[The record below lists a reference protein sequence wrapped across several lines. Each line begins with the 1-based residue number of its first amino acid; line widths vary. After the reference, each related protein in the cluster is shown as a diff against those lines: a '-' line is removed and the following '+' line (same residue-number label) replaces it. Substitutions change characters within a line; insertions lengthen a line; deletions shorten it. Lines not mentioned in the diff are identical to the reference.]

1 VVHRDLELDTVRKQK
16 KIPPMVWLLL
26 AAILGLLAIVSVGF
40 VDWSERRFVSPD
52 SAWWWLVLAIAL
64 AVVALVGWLA
74 YKSLQPNQADPTITP
89 DPPDTTE
96 SFTASLFRISPV
108 MIGMAGTVTVG
119 LYLWPLESY
128 AFFSG
133 WGHYAALLGGI
144 IAALVFGWIVAL
156 RTSDLTGPKEVHHR
170 VHGELSTIYEE
181 CMAAVESFCP
191 PVTQADSSTSLQG
204 TAAESPVG
212 RPPGPSG
219 SATGPQPHDRASAR
233 WVLGTGYIDMWN
245 RLHKVEEALFLIKP
259 CRDVAGDGLTD
270 EMRLKDS
277 NINNSTDYVGKLRLA
292 IEVLGGGDYLSTPP
306 PRPER
311 APKTYLPEE
320 KAQAR
325 LVMRGVRH
333 TINQYRDSRRE
344 GLVRTRN
351 TLMLTGIVTGLF
363 ALMILGLAVLRRIDD
378 TTLVAGVVFY
388 LVGAIVGL
396 FNQMNTASGA
406 AGETEEDF
414 GLTHARLMYT
424 PMLSGLAAI
433 GGVLVV
439 SFLSATLLTTS
450 PQEITG
456 GTEALSEA
464 TPSAGPASTSD
475 PESQRYARMPTLGEI
490 FSLEDGQFGI
500 VTAAIFGLTPGLLVD
515 RLKGE
520 GEKYKADLQ
529 STGTQSKG

>member
-1 VVHRDLELDTVRKQK
+1 
-16 KIPPMVWLLL
+16 
-26 AAILGLLAIVSVGF
+26 
-40 VDWSERRFVSPD
+40 
-52 SAWWWLVLAIAL
+52 
-64 AVVALVGWLA
+64 
-74 YKSLQPNQADPTITP
+74 
-89 DPPDTTE
+89 
-96 SFTASLFRISPV
+96 
-108 MIGMAGTVTVG
+108 MIGVAGTVMVG
-119 LYLWPLESY
+119 LYLWPLEDY
-128 AFFSG
+128 EFFSG

-144 IAALVFGWIVAL
+144 IAALAFGLIAAFC
-156 RTSDLTGPKEVHHR
+156 TSDLSGPREVHHR
-170 VHGELSTIYEE
+170 VHGELASIYQG
-181 CMAAVESFCP
+181 CAATVESYCP
-191 PVTQADSSTSLQG
+191 PLAQEGSSTSLQG
-204 TAAESPVG
+204 KSAESPVD
-212 RPPGPSG
+212 RSSG
-219 SATGPQPHDRASAR
+219 QSGHAMASQPHDRASAR

-245 RLHKVEEALFLIKP
+245 RLHAVEESLFLIKP
-259 CRDVAGDGLTD
+259 FSDVASDGLND

-311 APKTYLPEE
+311 STKKYSPEE
-320 KAQAR
+320 KVQAR

-351 TLMLTGIVTGLF
+351 TLMLTGLITGIVGL
-363 ALMILGLAVLRRIDD
+363 LILGLAILRRIDD
-378 TTLVAGVVFY
+378 TMLVAGVAFY

-396 FNQMNTASGA
+396 FNQLNTSWGA

-450 PQEITG
+450 PEEITE
-456 GTEALSEA
+456 GTGPPSEA
-464 TPSAGPASTSD
+464 TPGPGAASTSD
-475 PESQRYARMPTLGEI
+475 TESETRYARMPTLSEI

-500 VTAAIFGLTPGLLVD
+500 VTAAIFGLTPSLLVD

-529 STGTQSKG
+529 STGTQSKS